1 LKINNLFSELYEA
14 NGYTYSYVWGGEL
27 VTENF
32 YYPQAERNF
41 LMQLKVG
48 F

>member
-1 LKINNLFSELYEA
+1 
-14 NGYTYSYVWGGEL
+14 VPGGFGREL

-32 YYPQAERNF
+32 YYPQAGTNF
-41 LMQLKVG
+41 LLGVKMK